1 MAETIF
7 SLFADSCAT
16 SCNKKS
22 MNQGQSIYSNNK
34 DGEICH
40 FPTLFFFF
48 DGKNMPFFFSIQRSG
63 RRQSRRCTQTQL
75 RCLLKRRNLGENACA
90 PRKMQPEEKASDCDK
105 PNTLCN
111 RIFHFGKTDKEEKT

>member
-40 FPTLFFFF
+40 FPTLFFFL
-48 DGKNMPFFFSIQRSG
+48 M
-63 RRQSRRCTQTQL
+63 
-75 RCLLKRRNLGENACA
+75 
-90 PRKMQPEEKASDCDK
+90 
-105 PNTLCN
+105 
-111 RIFHFGKTDKEEKT
+111 EKTCLSSLAYKEAGGDRAADAHKHSCTVS